1 MNSKG
6 FQSLLERPTWS
17 KDVVVW
23 VGSRDALSSALEN
36 KSHLEID
43 LLDLFPEDESL
54 PTSRES
60 RAELLREKLDGKL
73 QEIKPSASERLV
85 LRVANASLLARYGVG
100 LQSFYD
106 WFGGSQTL
114 AVLEINRMN
123 TLQLPADSADAVSFD
138 SDWLME
144 YFRPLLAKPDNLCAE
159 VV

>member
-43 LLDLFPEDESL
+43 LLDLFPEDEAL
-54 PTSRES
+54 PTSREV
-60 RAELLREKLDGKL
+60 RAELLREKLDRKL
-73 QEIKPSASERLV
+73 QEIKLSASERLV
-85 LRVANASLLARYGVG
+85 LRVANAALLARYGVG

-114 AVLEINRMN
+114 AVLEINRIKTM
-123 TLQLPADSADAVSFD
+123 QLPADTADAVSFD
-138 SDWLME
+138 PDWLVE